1 MPAPKQRYYSTK
13 DVQTILGISRSKSN
27 QIMHMFDQR
36 GQLFKNGSTMRVE
49 IAVFEDWCK
58 EQTNPSPTLKRA

>member
-13 DVQTILGISRSKSN
+13 DVQIILGVSRSKAN
-27 QIMHMFDQR
+27 QIMHMFDYR
-36 GQLFKNGSTMRVE
+36 GQLFKNGSTLRVE

-58 EQTNPSPTLKRA
+58 EQTSPSPALKRA